1 VSRLEAILFDLDGV
15 ILDSM
20 WAHIATWQA
29 VFGRRGLTVSAEFIY
44 QNEGALG
51 RDVVE
56 GLFQSA
62 GRRVGDGE
70 LSALFEE
77 QISLYLDRFVAR
89 VKPYPDAQDAVSRL
103 KDHGL
108 ALALVTSSR
117 RPVVR
122 AGLPAELADLF
133 DVIVT
138 ADMVSRFK
146 PDPEPYLKGL
156 ADLGVEAS
164 SAVAVENAPAG
175 IASAHGTGLEVLALT
190 TTLGPEHLGRAR
202 RVFADL
208 ADLVKNLTPLFS
220 VGHTY

>member
-1 VSRLEAILFDLDGV
+1 MSSLKAVLFDLDGV

-20 WAHIATWQA
+20 WAHVASWQA
-29 VFGRRGLTVSAEFIY
+29 VFGRRGLTVSAQFIY
-44 QNEGALG
+44 ENEGALG

-56 GLFQSA
+56 GLFRSA
-62 GRRVGDGE
+62 GRRLGTGQLAV
-70 LSALFEE
+70 LFEE

-89 VKPYPDAQDAVSRL
+89 VKPYPDALDTVAGL
-103 KDHGL
+103 KGQGL
-108 ALALVTSSR
+108 ELALVTSSR

-122 AGLPAELADLF
+122 AGLPAELADQF

-156 ADLGVEAS
+156 EELGVEAS
-164 SAVAVENAPAG
+164 SGVAVENAPAG
-175 IASAHGTGLEVLALT
+175 IASAHGAGLEVLALT
-190 TTLGPEHLGRAR
+190 TTLGPEHLRRAR

-208 ADLVKNLTPLFS
+208 ADLALHLKI
-220 VGHTY
+220 